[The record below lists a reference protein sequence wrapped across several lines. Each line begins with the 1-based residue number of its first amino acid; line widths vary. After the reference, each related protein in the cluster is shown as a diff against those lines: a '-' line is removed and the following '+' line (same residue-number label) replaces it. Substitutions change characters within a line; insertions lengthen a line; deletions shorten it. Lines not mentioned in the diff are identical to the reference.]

1 MCGAA
6 GLPQSCMSEVE
17 NSAALEEAV
26 QDVHILKKVRLE
38 KLDELK
44 VKHENPYEITKY
56 PVDAHN
62 AELKAA
68 FEKEE
73 ARMIAEAAG
82 DEEKLNALLEAQK
95 EKIVH
100 IAGRIMSWRDM
111 GKANFID
118 VRDGSDRIQVYVRM
132 NEIGKEAFADF
143 KKWDIGDIVGVEGFV
158 FRTRKGEISI
168 HAKSIVL
175 LSKSLLP
182 LPEKWH
188 GLKDQDIRYRQ
199 RYVDLIVNPDVKDT
213 FLKRSQILR
222 EVRSY
227 LDNLGYLEV
236 DTPVLHTLEIG
247 ASARPF
253 ITHHNALDL
262 DMYLRIETELYL
274 KRLIVGGF
282 EKVYEVGRIFR
293 NEGMDT
299 SHNPEFTSIEM
310 YQAYT
315 DYIGMMNLIE
325 DMYRTIA
332 RKVCGSDVI
341 TYQGVEID
349 MGRPWERLTMVE
361 AVKKYAGVDYNDW
374 ATDEQARAVAKE
386 KGVEVDEGDAATKGH
401 VLIAFFDAFVEEK
414 LIQPTIIYDYPVENS
429 PLAKRKPT
437 DPAFTERFEYFIY
450 AREMGNAFSEL
461 NDPIDQRERFERQVA
476 AKRAQGN
483 NNATVD
489 EDFVT
494 ALEYGM
500 PPTGGLGF
508 GLDRL
513 VMLLTDSASI
523 RDVLL
528 FPTMKPLDSD
538 KKVSKEVSAPAE
550 ATQTA
555 PVVEEKIDFSN
566 VQIEPLFE
574 DQVDFDTFSKSDF
587 RAVKVKE
594 CEAVKKSKKLLKFVL
609 DDGTGVDRVILSGIH
624 EYYEPVEL
632 VGKTC
637 IAITN
642 LPPRAMMGIDSCGM
656 LISAVHHENGEEKL
670 HLLMVDPHIPAG
682 AKLY

>member
-1 MCGAA
+1 
-6 GLPQSCMSEVE
+6 MSEVE

-374 ATDEQARAVAKE
+374 ATDEQARAAAKE

-528 FPTMKPLDSD
+528 FPTMKPLDKD
-538 KKVSKEVSAPAE
+538 KTEKAETKAEEKSVEAAPI
-550 ATQTA
+550 
-555 PVVEEKIDFSN
+555 VEEKIDFSN
-566 VQIEPLFE
+566 VQIEPLFQ

-624 EYYEPVEL
+624 EYYEPEEL